1 MDPDERFPLWGEVRP
16 LPRVIPPPEGGP
28 TGPERSRRRWVGWAV
43 VGLVIAVAAGGS
55 SIAFTLVGDLRS
67 QNDRLATALADARA
81 EIAEVAKEVRDQ
93 GTELDGLTDRAIA
106 IESRLPPDLPT
117 LVRKANKSIFT
128 VHVGNALG
136 TGFAIQ
142 SDAPNGF
149 ETAIITNEHVIEAA
163 TLQGGPAVYITH
175 GSRRLEARLWTWD
188 SDHDLALLYV
198 RQSFPTLDWA
208 SERGHDP
215 RVGEFVVAIGS
226 PYGLEGST
234 TTGVISKIYS
244 DFIQTDAAVNP
255 GNSGGPLLNR
265 YGEVVGVVSYR
276 LLEAENINLALPIE
290 ATCKRILQCP

>member
-1 MDPDERFPLWGEVRP
+1 MDRDERFPLWGEVRP
-16 LPRVIPPPEGGP
+16 LPRMTPPPEEGP
-28 TGPERSRRRWVGWAV
+28 AEHAPGRRRWVGWGT
-43 VGLVIAVAAGGS
+43 VGLVIAVIAGAS
-55 SIAFTLVGDLRS
+55 AFAFILFGDLRA

-81 EIAEVAKEVRDQ
+81 EIADVARDVRDQ

-106 IESRLPPDLPT
+106 IESRLPPDLPA
-117 LVRKANKSIFT
+117 LVRKANKSIVT
-128 VHVGNALG
+128 VHVGTELG

-163 TLQGGPAVYITH
+163 TIQGGPAIFITH

-188 SDHDLALLYV
+188 RDHDLALLYV
-198 RQSFPTLDWA
+198 RRSFPTLAWA
-208 SERGHDP
+208 SRQGHDP